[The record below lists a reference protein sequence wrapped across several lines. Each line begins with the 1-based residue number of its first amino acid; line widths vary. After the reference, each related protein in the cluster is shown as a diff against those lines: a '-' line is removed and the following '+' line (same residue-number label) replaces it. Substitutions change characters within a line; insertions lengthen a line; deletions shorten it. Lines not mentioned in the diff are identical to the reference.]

1 MARTSCPPS
10 DRARARWDPTKP
22 DAPVTRTVEGMA
34 RVCLPGQARPPGVG
48 EADRGYGPGGKREEM
63 PMRLLRGLAGSLLW
77 IASGLLGLVSIL
89 LCVTI
94 ILLPLGIP
102 LLGLA
107 RRLMASGVRLMLPR
121 SVAHPVKESRKGL
134 KDRGDALGDS
144 ASGAAAATLKGG

>member
-1 MARTSCPPS
+1 MS
-10 DRARARWDPTKP
+10 
-22 DAPVTRTVEGMA
+22 
-34 RVCLPGQARPPGVG
+34 
-48 EADRGYGPGGKREEM
+48 
-63 PMRLLRGLAGSLLW
+63 MRLLRGLAGSLLW

-107 RRLMASGVRLMLPR
+107 RRLMANAVRLMLPR

-134 KDRGDALGDS
+134 KARGDALGDS
-144 ASGAAAATLKGG
+144 ASGAATAALKGGRRGRKQVAALAEEMSTLSRRQRKQLRKRLA